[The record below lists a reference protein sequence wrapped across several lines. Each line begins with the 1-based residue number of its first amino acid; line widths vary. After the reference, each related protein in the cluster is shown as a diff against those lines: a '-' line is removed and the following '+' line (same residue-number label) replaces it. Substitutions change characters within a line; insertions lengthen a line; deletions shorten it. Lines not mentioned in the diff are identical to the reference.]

1 MPGLIAVVNLALALA
16 VAVGVWAD
24 LYGRQPNSG

>member
-1 MPGLIAVVNLALALA
+1 MSGLIAVVTLALTLA

-24 LYGRQPNSG
+24 LYGRQPNNG